1 MRSTALVVALV
12 FLGCRYGS
20 DAAALLDLHLDDA
33 ANHEHGPASHT
44 HGDADDH
51 HEDGDDSDCHHDH
64 HCCCQHS
71 SPLCVVLETTATA
84 AGPVETADACDRTP
98 MERID
103 ARLIFHPPIA

>member
-1 MRSTALVVALV
+1 MRSTALVVALA
-12 FLGCRYGS
+12 FLGGRYGS

-33 ANHEHGPASHT
+33 ADHEHGPASHT

-71 SPLCVVLETTATA
+71 SPLCAASEATA
-84 AGPVETADACDRTP
+84 PASGNVEAASTGDRTP
-98 MERID
+98 IERID
-103 ARLIFHPPIA
+103 PRLIFHPPIA